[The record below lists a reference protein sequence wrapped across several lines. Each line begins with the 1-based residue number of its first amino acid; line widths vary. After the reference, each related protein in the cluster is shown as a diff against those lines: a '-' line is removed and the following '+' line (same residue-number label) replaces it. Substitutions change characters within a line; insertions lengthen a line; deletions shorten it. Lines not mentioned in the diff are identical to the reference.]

1 MVGARGEP
9 MHSCSLSCS
18 PRTSCPVTV
27 FPKPARR
34 RDRRIRRR
42 RVFARRLRRR
52 RHVGAAAV
60 AEWPGPLKTAGL
72 KLTPKQLSDL
82 TGDPLGAVVSLG
94 GCTASFVSPQGL
106 VTTNHHCAYG
116 AIQLNSTPEKNLI
129 KDGFNAPT
137 QAQELSA
144 GPNARIYVLD
154 RIDDVTTQVRAAI
167 VAAPDALSR
176 TQARDVIEKRLI
188 ADCEAT
194 PGYRCTLYSFF
205 GGGTYRLFR
214 NLKIKDVRLV
224 YAPPGS
230 VGNYGGEVDNWMWP
244 RHTGDFAFYRAY
256 VGRDGRPAAYS
267 TDNVPYRP
275 KRMPHR
281 RQTAGRRRFR
291 HGGRLSGQHQP
302 LRAGRGIRQHRGLD
316 LSTVSRHNKAV
327 VAMVD
332 AEGRKVPDI
341 AVKYASIVRNW
352 ENVLKNYD
360 GQLEGFER
368 MGASGIKEKQEQAVL
383 SWLRKRGKAG
393 TPALD
398 AYETLRS
405 LNAQTQATRER
416 DLVLGRL
423 GASGVLGVA
432 TQLYRLSIEREK
444 ADADRESGFQQRDL
458 AGIEGGLRQM
468 ERRYHPTMDREMMRY
483 WLEQYVRL
491 PKEQRLQ
498 PLDAWLKGSDDKAI
512 AAALKAMSATKL
524 GNTDERLRWMKAD
537 RKEFERSKDPA
548 IRYAVA
554 MMPTLL
560 RLEEARK
567 SRAGDSMV
575 ARPLFLQAVAE
586 YKKSRGEA
594 VYPDANGSLR
604 ITFGNVTGYTKRDG
618 SRQKPFTLL
627 EEVAAKATGQE
638 PFDAPQA
645 QLEAIRAKRYGGRQ
659 EAGHGA
665 GEFPVRPRHHRRQ
678 FRFAGARRQ
687 WTPGRPGLRRQLGV
701 GEFELGVR
709 SRRHPHDL
717 GRSALHALDHAGS
730 VSGAAAVAGT
740 RRAGEEVT
748 ASTRRAKET
757 AAMAAVSASVVSIA
771 ASIAVSISL
780 GAGRAR
786 SRWNSACW
794 SCPTRCSCR
803 CSRSRDSRWFCRQ
816 RRSSSRTRQSRSA
829 QGRRRRLHRWRRRRP
844 AQERSWCC
852 GA

>member
-1 MVGARGEP
+1 MTIGHG
-9 MHSCSLSCS
+9 
-18 PRTSCPVTV
+18 
-27 FPKPARR
+27 RR
-34 RDRRIRRR
+34 RWRTDRL
-42 RVFARRLRRR
+42 VLFVLQSENVMS
-52 RHVGAAAV
+52 RHGISPNLLAAATV
-60 AEWPGPLKTAGL
+60 AFVAGVFSPAAPAVEGMWVPQQLPEIAGPLKTAGL
-72 KLTPKQLSDL
+72 KLTTKQLSDL

-116 AIQLNSTPEKNLI
+116 AIQLNSTPEKNLL

-167 VAAPDALSR
+167 AAAPDALTR
-176 TQARDVIEKRLI
+176 AQARDVIEKRLV

-214 NLKIKDVRLV
+214 NLEIKDVRLV

-244 RHTGDFAFYRAY
+244 RHNGDFAFYRAY

-275 KRMPHR
+275 KQYLRIADKPLAVGDFVMV
-281 RQTAGRRRFR
+281 AGYPINTNRYALADEFANTVDWTYP
-291 HGGRLSGQHQP
+291 S
-302 LRAGRGIRQHRGLD
+302 
-316 LSTVSRHNKAV
+316 VSRHNKAM

-393 TPALD
+393 TPALE

-405 LNAQTQATRER
+405 LSAQTRATRER

-423 GASGVLGVA
+423 GGSGVLGVA

-483 WLEQYVRL
+483 WLQQYVRL

-498 PLDAWLKGSDDKAI
+498 PLDAWLKGNDDKAI
-512 AAALKAMSATKL
+512 AAALKAMSASKL

-567 SRAGDSMV
+567 SRAGDNMV

-604 ITFGNVTGYTKRDG
+604 ITFGNVMGYTKRDG
-618 SRQKPFTLL
+618 ARQKPFTLL

-645 QLEAIRAKRYGGRQ
+645 LLEAIRAKRYGGLVDKKLGTVPVNFLSDLDITGGNSGSPVLDANGRLVGLAFDGNWEAVSSSWVFDPAVTRMISVDQRYMRWIMQ
-659 EAGHGA
+659 EV
-665 GEFPVRPRHHRRQ
+665 FPAP
-678 FRFAGARRQ
+678 
-687 WTPGRPGLRRQLGV
+687 QLLQ
-701 GEFELGVR
+701 ELGV
-709 SRRHPHDL
+709 P
-717 GRSALHALDHAGS
+717 
-730 VSGAAAVAGT
+730 
-740 RRAGEEVT
+740 
-748 ASTRRAKET
+748 AKK
-757 AAMAAVSASVVSIA
+757 
-771 ASIAVSISL
+771 
-780 GAGRAR
+780 
-786 SRWNSACW
+786 
-794 SCPTRCSCR
+794 
-803 CSRSRDSRWFCRQ
+803 
-816 RRSSSRTRQSRSA
+816 
-829 QGRRRRLHRWRRRRP
+829 
-844 AQERSWCC
+844 
-852 GA
+852 